1 MALST
6 DILKMSILSGF
17 MAFFVTFVEP
27 ILPRILNG
35 QPSYAENFVGF
46 FGIAFLS
53 LITSAVIIRRIR
65 SSGEEVV

>member
-1 MALST
+1 
-6 DILKMSILSGF
+6 

-27 ILPRILNG
+27 ILPRILDG
-35 QPSYAENFVGF
+35 QPTYAENFVGF

-65 SSGEEVV
+65 STGEEVV